1 MKKEDILKDPNLMD
15 LIIEQTERKGVIG
28 NEKSKKHILLAV
40 VSTLNLEPDYTLS
53 VIVEGSAVL
62 GKSSLVK
69 SILQVFLEDKPNI
82 KKGKV
87 K

>member
-1 MKKEDILKDPNLMD
+1 MD
-15 LIIEQTERKGVIG
+15 LIIKQTGLKGIVG
-28 NEKSKKHILLAV
+28 NEKSNKHILLAV
-40 VSTLNLEPDYTLS
+40 VSTLNLEPDTLS
-53 VIVEGSAVL
+53 VIVEGPPGI